1 MGTFDEGARV
11 RVGEA
16 LKFKAQSDGM
26 TQAELAEGMGVSAS
40 TVSKVWSGT
49 IKRPL
54 HYTNMASALGT
65 TLEALL
71 GGGEADEAAAGKV
84 IPLGVVPSAPSCHVI
99 TVAARKGGSTKT
111 TTSVHLAGGFA
122 RMGLRCLLVDM
133 DGQRDS
139 TEWLVAPETEIG
151 LTADDVLRRGADPAE
166 AIVPS
171 MLENLDVLPAGDQ
184 MDTIESAMAGQWGME
199 RRLDELIEPL
209 RARYDVI
216 LYDCPAA
223 MDFRIVSA
231 LMSSDWALIPTTS
244 STLDIKGLVS
254 FIPRVLHYADP
265 TRFNP
270 RLQFLGI
277 AVTRVKRN
285 TLLARDARA
294 WLGEEFSGLLFD
306 AVVHES
312 TRYQELAGF
321 QALIYDHDPER
332 AGDYE
337 ALALEVA
344 ARAGFEPAL
353 ERGKEVADG

>member
-16 LKFKAQSDGM
+16 LKFKAQSEGV
-26 TQAELAEGMGVSAS
+26 TQAELATSMGVSTS

-49 IKRPL
+49 LKRPL
-54 HYTNMASALGT
+54 HYTNMASALDT
-65 TLEALL
+65 TLDALL
-71 GGGEADEAAAGKV
+71 GEDDEDAGGKV

-139 TEWLVAPETEIG
+139 TEWLVGPETEIG
-151 LTADDVLRRGADPAE
+151 LTADDVLRRGADPSE
-166 AIVPS
+166 AIVESLLP
-171 MLENLDVLPAGDQ
+171 NLDVLPAGDQ

-306 AVVHES
+306 SVVHES

-321 QALIYDHDPER
+321 QSLIFDHDPER

-337 ALALEVA
+337 RLALEVA
-344 ARAGFEPAL
+344 ERAGFTPAL